1 MGEGTATAERIRRR
15 RIIERPRLT
24 RLLDESQGRIK
35 MLVAPAGYGKTTLA
49 RQWLAAKKAV
59 WYTATPASADVAA
72 LAAGLKDAVSQVVPG
87 AGDALM
93 ERLPVT
99 AQADRESELLG
110 SMFAVDLQAWPPSAW
125 LVLDD
130 YQCVLGHA
138 PAERLIEVLLLDAP
152 LNVLLIS
159 RQRPAWASPRRILYG
174 DVVEVTRRELAM
186 TTEEARVLFDDAAD
200 NEDVIALTEGWPAV
214 VALVSMSGAAPRDL
228 MAAPNLVSYLADEIF
243 QKLDPPIR
251 RSLCELALYDVQG
264 RQTAIKR
271 LGPQQAERLIRTGV
285 DHGFLD
291 EPTPGQYEMHP
302 LLRSFLELKLREEG
316 QSQVQS
322 TVSRVVRTM
331 FELHLWDES
340 YDVIRRFGE
349 QHLVVDLL
357 GLACVHLLAQGRTST
372 IRTWISEADPNAP
385 TIQHAASELALR
397 EGKYHRAETLALLA
411 ARGADNAETEARA
424 LIVAGR
430 AAHVAS
436 RQQKAL
442 EYYARAASIATTAE
456 TGWHAKLGD
465 LQAAAELEAP
475 DAPDRLSELAA
486 AAVET
491 PAQRV
496 VLTDRSIGI
505 ASRFG
510 LPVNLQAGRAAAQLL
525 PLVGDPMIRTSFRN
539 IFGYAL
545 AASGQFDQ
553 ALRLM
558 SEQLDDA
565 ERCRIDFAIPYALV
579 TKALVLT
586 GQREY
591 AAANAVLV
599 EADDL
604 ASHADDHTATS
615 VAAAVRAR
623 MLIAQ
628 GAFED
633 ALIRAPG
640 FGLDSPMSLR
650 AEVESCRALAL
661 AGLGHSEE
669 ATELARSALTSVG
682 VEATICARATNA
694 VLALREG
701 QHEQG
706 RHEASLALAAATR
719 TGLIESFVCAY
730 RGFPELLVCLLE
742 EKKLHGDVGHLVQ
755 LVGDA
760 DVLPATAMSPGE
772 HSILQLSP
780 REKEVLGLLARGL
793 TNSEIGKTLFIS
805 PSTAKVHVH
814 HILEKLGV
822 KTRTEA
828 AMRAAQL
835 GRQ

>member
-35 MLVAPAGYGKTTLA
+35 RLVAPAGYGKTTLA
-49 RQWLAAKKAV
+49 RQWLADKRAV

-72 LAAGLKDAVSQVVPG
+72 LAASLKDAVSQIVPG

-99 AQADRESELLG
+99 AQADRESEVLG
-110 SMFAVDLQAWPPSAW
+110 SMFAVDLQDWPPSAW

-130 YQCVLGHA
+130 YQCVLGHG
-138 PAERLIEVLLLDAP
+138 PAERLVEVLLLEAP

-174 DVVEVTRRELAM
+174 EVVEITRRELAM
-186 TTEEARVLFDDAAD
+186 TDEEARALFDDAI
-200 NEDVIALTEGWPAV
+200 EDYEHVIALSQGWPAV
-214 VALVSMSGAAPRDL
+214 VALASMSGAAPRDL
-228 MAAPNLVSYLADEIF
+228 MAAPNLVSFLADEIF
-243 QKLDPPIR
+243 QKLDRRTR
-251 RSLCELALYDVQG
+251 RSLCELAMYDVQG
-264 RQTAIKR
+264 RQAAIKR
-271 LGPQQAERLIRTGV
+271 LRPQDAERLVRTCV
-285 DHGFLD
+285 DHGFLE
-291 EPTPGQYEMHP
+291 EPKPGQYEMHP
-302 LLRSFLELKLREEG
+302 LLRNFLELKLREEG
-316 QSQVQS
+316 QPELQN

-331 FELHLWDES
+331 FELQLWDES
-340 YDVIRRFGE
+340 YEVIRRFGE
-349 QHLVVDLL
+349 HRLVVDLL
-357 GLACVHLLAQGRTST
+357 GLASAHLLAQGRTST

-510 LPVNLQAGRAAAQLL
+510 LPVNLEAGRAAAQLL

-730 RGFPELLVCLLE
+730 RGFPELL
-742 EKKLHGDVGHLVQ
+742 
-755 LVGDA
+755 
-760 DVLPATAMSPGE
+760 
-772 HSILQLSP
+772 
-780 REKEVLGLLARGL
+780 
-793 TNSEIGKTLFIS
+793 
-805 PSTAKVHVH
+805 
-814 HILEKLGV
+814 
-822 KTRTEA
+822 
-828 AMRAAQL
+828 
-835 GRQ
+835 